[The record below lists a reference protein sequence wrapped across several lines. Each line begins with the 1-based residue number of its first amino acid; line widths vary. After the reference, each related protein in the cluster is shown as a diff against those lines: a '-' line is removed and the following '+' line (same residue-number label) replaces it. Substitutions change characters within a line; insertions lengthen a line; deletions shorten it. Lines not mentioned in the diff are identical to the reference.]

1 MKRVYQAGS
10 YSAKGFTLIESTLVV
25 IVIGMIAVIAVPRIL
40 LMDKNIV
47 HATVRQMTADMRYTR
62 NLAVTNMENHIVKFS
77 PAGGPYT
84 KYEIFRASDMV
95 NSVKSRDIPPEVECT
110 AAGGFDVAD
119 ELTFTHLG
127 SVNSAGQIIL
137 VSEPE
142 GSSENVSVVRVTGR
156 VYLNG

>member
-127 SVNSAGQIIL
+127 STVTNNGEIISI
-137 VSEPE
+137 SEPE
-142 GSSENVSVVRVTGR
+142 SVPKVISVISATGR
-156 VYLNG
+156 VFF